1 VNRNSQKAMSTF
13 EWEKQTVTKTYI
25 RRVLNMSAGQ
35 YFGSTK
41 GEIQLLSQG
50 ALKADTQ
57 TQLIMIDNIQLLN
70 LFTKHQLNALMKT
83 CISCEDDSKVICK

>member
-1 VNRNSQKAMSTF
+1 MNRNSQKAIKTF

-41 GEIQLLSQG
+41 DEIKRLSQG
-50 ALKADTQ
+50 ALQADTQ
-57 TQLIMIDNIQLLN
+57 TQLIMIKNIQLLN
-70 LFTKHQLNALMKT
+70 LLTKH
-83 CISCEDDSKVICK
+83 